1 MKIKKNDTVYV
12 VTGKDKKAT
21 GKVISVDTEANKI
34 KVEGVCVQ
42 TKHQKARRANE
53 TSGIVNVTGS
63 IDASNVLVV
72 CPACGKNTR
81 VGYSIVGDKKIR
93 VCKKC
98 GKPHDVKAEAKK
110 AAKAAAKTTKKS
122 AAKDDA
128 APKKTRKTAAKKADK
143 AE

>member
-1 MKIKKNDTVYV
+1 MKIKQNDTVYV
-12 VTGKDKKAT
+12 IAGKDKKAT
-21 GKVISVDTEANKI
+21 GRVISVDTEANKI

-53 TSGIVNVTGS
+53 TSGIVKVTGS
-63 IDASNVLVV
+63 IDASNVMIV

-81 VGYSIVGDKKIR
+81 VGYAIVGDKKIR

-98 GKPHDVKAEAKK
+98 GKPLDVKAEVKK
-110 AAKAAAKTTKKS
+110 ATKKAAAKKADTAEKKTKK
-122 AAKDDA
+122 A
-128 APKKTRKTAAKKADK
+128 AAKKADK

>member
-12 VTGKDKKAT
+12 IAGKDRKT
-21 GKVISVDTEANKI
+21 SGKVISVDPEANKI

-42 TKHQKARRANE
+42 LKHQKARRANE
-53 TSGIVNVTGS
+53 TSGIVKVTGS

-72 CPACGKNTR
+72 CPACGEHTR
-81 VGYSIVGDKKIR
+81 VGYSLVGDKKIR

-98 GKPHDVKAEAKK
+98 GKALDVKAEVKK
-110 AAKAAAKTTKKS
+110 ATKKAAAK
-122 AAKDDA
+122 KDDA
-128 APKKTRKTAAKKADK
+128 AAKKTKKAATKKADK